1 MTSSTRLPSLHCF
14 LFKVCH
20 LQLEEDE
27 ERSNYS
33 VLQTTMRITTAF
45 LAFSITL
52 VMMEFSNARKP
63 LESESFRTSVIL
75 SQTKEGLR
83 SDTYQ
88 EAASGKRTQE
98 YEYSDA
104 PVYRNGYPL
113 YRCYV
118 ALREDRAARISK
130 EEEKLLDD
138 KGNLCLGESSEMKT
152 LEKGI
157 DENLVKYTD
166 TLQFDNGERM
176 TFTIKPDQT
185 VDLQDPDTKTFV
197 VTIRA
202 QYGSP
207 IVAGTT
213 CTQIETTVEA
223 AMVKIVSDQKPKVT
237 TKPAGPNE
245 GPKPATEPQ
254 TKPPVPNGGHKPI
267 TKAPTKQPV
276 CNWGLK
282 PTIRP
287 PTKPPG
293 PNGGHKPITKT
304 PTKQPVFNW
313 GPKPTIRPPTKP
325 PGPNGGHKPIT
336 KTPTKQPVFNW
347 GPKPT
352 IRPPTKP
359 PGPNGGH
366 KPMTKTPT
374 KQPVFNWGHKP
385 TTRPPTNRPGPNG
398 GQKPTTRPPTNPPG
412 PNGGQKPT
420 TKPPTKGGCNA
431 DSQLIP

>member
-1 MTSSTRLPSLHCF
+1 MKLHGTHLPKIYGSTPPGIIYKHGRMSVTFVCMTSSTRLPSLHCF

-63 LESESFRTSVIL
+63 IEPKSFRTSVIL

-83 SDTYQ
+83 SDTNQ
-88 EAASGKRTQE
+88 EVASGKRTQE

-138 KGNLCLGESSEMKT
+138 EGNLCLGESSEKKT

-157 DENLVKYTD
+157 DENLVQYTD
-166 TLQFDNGERM
+166 TLQFNNGRRT
-176 TFTIKPDQT
+176 TFAIKPDQT
-185 VDLQDPDTKTFV
+185 VDLQDPDTKKFV

-202 QYGSP
+202 QYSSP

-213 CTQIETTVEA
+213 CTQIESTVEA
-223 AMVKIVSDQKPKVT
+223 TMLKILPDQKPKET
-237 TKPAGPNE
+237 TTQTQAN
-245 GPKPATEPQ
+245 TES
-254 TKPPVPNGGHKPI
+254 K
-267 TKAPTKQPV
+267 
-276 CNWGLK
+276 L
-282 PTIRP
+282 
-287 PTKPPG
+287 
-293 PNGGHKPITKT
+293 
-304 PTKQPVFNW
+304 
-313 GPKPTIRPPTKP
+313 
-325 PGPNGGHKPIT
+325 
-336 KTPTKQPVFNW
+336 
-347 GPKPT
+347 
-352 IRPPTKP
+352 
-359 PGPNGGH
+359 
-366 KPMTKTPT
+366 
-374 KQPVFNWGHKP
+374 
-385 TTRPPTNRPGPNG
+385 TRGR
-398 GQKPTTRPPTNPPG
+398 
-412 PNGGQKPT
+412 
-420 TKPPTKGGCNA
+420 
-431 DSQLIP
+431 